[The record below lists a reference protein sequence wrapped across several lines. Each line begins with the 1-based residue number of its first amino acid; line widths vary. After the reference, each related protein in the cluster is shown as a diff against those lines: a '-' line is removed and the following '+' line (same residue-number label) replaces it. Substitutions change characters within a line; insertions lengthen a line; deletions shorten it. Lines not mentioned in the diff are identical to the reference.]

1 MKGPLQVGVIG
12 DFDPSLSVHTAT
24 NDAITHAKDALGLT
38 VSLSWIPTPILAQK
52 PSKEVLSSL
61 DALWCSPGSPY
72 KNMSGALE
80 GIRFARENRRPFFG
94 T

>member
-1 MKGPLQVGVIG
+1 MEDELKIGVIG
-12 DFDPSLSVHTAT
+12 DFDPSLLFHTAT
-24 NDAITHAKDALGLT
+24 NQAIRHAQGALGLN
-38 VSLSWIPTPILAQK
+38 VSLSWIPTPTLAQK
-52 PSKEVLSSL
+52 PATEVLSSF

-80 GIRFARENRRPFFG
+80 GIRFARENGWPFFA

>member
-1 MKGPLQVGVIG
+1 MKGSLKVGVIG

-24 NDAITHAKDALGLT
+24 NDAIGQAREALGLEL
-38 VSLSWIPTPILAQK
+38 SISWIPTPTLAKK
-52 PSKEVLSSL
+52 PAKEVLSSF

-72 KNMSGALE
+72 ENMSGALE
-80 GIRFARENRRPFFG
+80 GIRFGRENGWPFFA